1 MIPEILIT
9 ILNYL
14 LAISY
19 VVCTLLYGKH
29 FFSRES
35 APLKKDKNETTGK
48 LTTVGLRFLV
58 VLQFIYFV
66 ARGIDYKHAPITTPF
81 ELMTLLAFGIIITY
95 LYIERKTGVTQT
107 GFFILLIATVFQI
120 ISTIF
125 IKELAEI
132 NPVLKSWL
140 LGVHVSTALVG
151 YSAIII
157 SGIYGFLYLKMYTHI
172 KSNKPSNFYKKL
184 PSLHLLEKLA
194 TNSIIFGFVFL
205 TITIVIGVIWLPIAI
220 KDFSYADPKLLAT
233 FSVWLIYLLG
243 YISIKIYRTESRTTM
258 KLALLGFVFAVF
270 SILIVNFVFESFHR
284 FH

>member
-1 MIPEILIT
+1 MIPEIVIA

-19 VVCTLLYGKH
+19 VVCAFIYGKH
-29 FFSRES
+29 FYS
-35 APLKKDKNETTGK
+35 KDKNDTTGK

-58 VLQFIYFV
+58 ILQFVYFT
-66 ARGIDYKHAPITTPF
+66 ARGIDYRHAPITTPF
-81 ELMTLLAFGIIITY
+81 ELMTLLAFGIIVTY

-107 GFFILLIATVFQI
+107 GFFILTIAAVFQI
-120 ISTIF
+120 VSTIF

-157 SGIYGFLYLKMYTHI
+157 SGIYGYLYLKMYKHI

-194 TNSIIFGFVFL
+194 TNSILFGFIFL
-205 TITIVIGVIWLPIAI
+205 TITIIIGAIWLPSAI

-233 FSVWLIYLLG
+233 FSVWIIYLLG

-284 FH
+284 FY

>member
-1 MIPEILIT
+1 MIPEIIIT
-9 ILNYL
+9 VLNYL

-19 VVCTLLYGKH
+19 LVCTYIYGKL
-29 FFSRES
+29 FYSKYKIDS
-35 APLKKDKNETTGK
+35 TGK
-48 LTTVGLRFLV
+48 LTYISLRFLV

-107 GFFILLIATVFQI
+107 GFFILIIATLFQI
-120 ISTIF
+120 VSTIF

-157 SGIYGFLYLKMYTHI
+157 SGIYGFLYLKMYQHI

-194 TNSIIFGFVFL
+194 ANSILFGFVFL
-205 TITIVIGVIWLPIAI
+205 TITIIIGAIWLPSAI
-220 KDFSYADPKLLAT
+220 KDYSYADPKLVAT
-233 FSVWLIYLLG
+233 FSVWVIYLLG

-258 KLALLGFVFAVF
+258 KLALLGFVFTVF
-270 SILIVNFVFESFHR
+270 SILIVNFVFQSFHR
-284 FH
+284 FY